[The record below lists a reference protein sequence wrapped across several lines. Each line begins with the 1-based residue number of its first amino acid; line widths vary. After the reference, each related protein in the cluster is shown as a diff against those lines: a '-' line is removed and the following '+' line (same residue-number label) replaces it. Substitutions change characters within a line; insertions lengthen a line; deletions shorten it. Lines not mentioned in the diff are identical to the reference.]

1 MFKDNNVRKSKK
13 SQNIKEW
20 TNSKIPFIKERP
32 VLKAC
37 NAVKKRIGCT
47 QCNFVMN
54 ERNWFAFAKAF
65 EKLNLTVDDAI
76 TLNNSSSAV
85 VLDMINEISMDKV

>member
-1 MFKDNNVRKSKK
+1 
-13 SQNIKEW
+13 
-20 TNSKIPFIKERP
+20 
-32 VLKAC
+32 
-37 NAVKKRIGCT
+37 
-47 QCNFVMN
+47 MN

-85 VLDMINEISMDKV
+85 VLDMINELSMGKV